1 MHKTAT
7 GIRDTMSMKPVHSL
21 FLEGGNAPH
30 QQISNARNDD
40 ESAEDYLGR
49 RHEFREK
56 VASQRGTERAEAAD
70 VTDVI
75 INLRKV
81 SSKLEI
87 AISACC
93 ERVARADDS
102 SPTHR
107 SRLIPVFPANYVVP
121 ATPNSLKDKP
131 NKNPTQKATNLGIL
145 RSGQSM
151 HFVKLLVM
159 NCPRHEVGHRA
170 LAVAILQR
178 TVEWEISS
186 IDHPQLKS
194 SPFDSIN
201 AADDDLCIQS
211 TLGLLNTDLKESF
224 NVHAKRTKSF
234 LAAGKH

>member
-1 MHKTAT
+1 
-7 GIRDTMSMKPVHSL
+7 MSIKPVHSL

-30 QQISNARNDD
+30 QQNSNTRNND
-40 ESAEDYLGR
+40 ESAEDYLLR
-49 RHEFREK
+49 RNEFREK
-56 VASQRGTERAEAAD
+56 VSSQRGAEHAEAAD
-70 VTDVI
+70 VKDVI

-81 SSKLEI
+81 ASKLEI

-93 ERVARADDS
+93 ERVARADDR

-121 ATPNSLKDKP
+121 AMPNSLKGIP
-131 NKNPTQKATNLGIL
+131 NKNLKQTATNLGIL

-186 IDHPQLKS
+186 IDHPQFKS
-194 SPFDSIN
+194 SSFDSIN
-201 AADDDLCIQS
+201 AAEDDQCIQS

-234 LAAGKH
+234 LAAGEHKLDF